1 MNEKCT
7 KERTN
12 DTPQLVIDGD
22 TDELYT
28 PLGLLKKQWR
38 TPELRKNDAR
48 DETGGT
54 RDAPECWS

>member
-38 TPELRKNDAR
+38 ERESRSNRR
-48 DETGGT
+48 DKDT
-54 RDAPECWS
+54 R

>member
-1 MNEKCT
+1 MKEKCT

-28 PLGLLKKQWR
+28 PLGLLKKQWCKR
-38 TPELRKNDAR
+38 ESRSNRR
-48 DETGGT
+48 DKDT
-54 RDAPECWS
+54 R